1 MNDERITVT
10 LTDEMA
16 QAIRGAVESG
26 DYASD
31 SDVVREALRD
41 WAETRLSQEHEA
53 EQFRS
58 ELLKGAADIQAG
70 RVSDFSPEHIIS
82 RGERRLHRASS
93 E

>member
-16 QAIRGAVESG
+16 QAIRRAVESG

-41 WAETRLSQEHEA
+41 WTKTRLSQDREA

-58 ELLKGAADIQAG
+58 ELLKGIADIQAG
-70 RVSDFSPEHIIS
+70 RVSDFSAEDIIS
-82 RGERRLHRASS
+82 LGERRSQRANSG
-93 E
+93 